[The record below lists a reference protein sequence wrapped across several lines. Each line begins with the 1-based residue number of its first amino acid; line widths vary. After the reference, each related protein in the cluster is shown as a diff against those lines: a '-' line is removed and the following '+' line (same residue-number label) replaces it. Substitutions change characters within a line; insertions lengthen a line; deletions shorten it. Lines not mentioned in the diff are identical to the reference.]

1 MTAAERIAY
10 EHGRVVVR
18 RRRDAEA
25 RARHEAWERARQRDY
40 QRGFTHAAA
49 NDEREA
55 PQSFSMS
62 AAS

>member
-10 EHGRVVVR
+10 EHGREVVR

-25 RARHEAWERARQRDY
+25 RARHEAWERARQRDN
-40 QRGFTHAAA
+40 QRGFVQAAT
-49 NDEREA
+49 NDER
-55 PQSFSMS
+55 